1 MNSQNQLNLFLC
13 DNLIIFILNVHG
25 AEAADALHQ
34 LSVILL

>member
-13 DNLIIFILNVHG
+13 DNLMIFFLNVHG